1 MAILVE
7 FYGVPRLRAGVAQLS
22 VLEGREQ
29 ASLGEVLREVAVRLP
44 DFAESCLNQNQLKET
59 FIASIDGQHFAGSDE
74 TTVEK
79 DQSVLLLS
87 TDAGG

>member
-7 FYGVPRLRAGVAQLS
+7 FYGIPRIRAGVNQIS
-22 VLEGREQ
+22 VLEGRDR
-29 ASLGEVLREVAVRLP
+29 ASLGEVLREVATKLP
-44 DFAESCLNQNQLKET
+44 DFAESCLNKNQLKET
-59 FIASIDGQHFAGSDE
+59 FIASIDGEHFASNDE
-74 TTVEK
+74 TTVLK